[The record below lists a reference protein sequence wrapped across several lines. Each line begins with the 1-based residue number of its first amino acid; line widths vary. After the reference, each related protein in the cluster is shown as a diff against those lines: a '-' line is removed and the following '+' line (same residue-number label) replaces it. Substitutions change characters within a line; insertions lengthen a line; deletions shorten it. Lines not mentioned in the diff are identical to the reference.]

1 MDKNAGYIL
10 ETIKDR
16 IDIIKGYNIDTTSIE
31 SDYKQLEERFYNKV
45 SNRSINSGVAY
56 MDTEMMS
63 IEKTIDSFSTYLD
76 NIIKGISIF
85 ETIDS
90 AYEFKMTYCIG
101 NNRIKSNSAFKKHVE
116 RVANGMLDYGDFYVL
131 GIRKKNIDKY
141 FEKLYEL
148 IKEEYREF
156 GTTSILTAIEGSKMD
171 TVYLTSL
178 LEKQVI
184 NLLKTEDKYKK
195 EYLSANVIENGKINR
210 ELLAIVSLVE
220 VGYDDKLVERLVGL
234 IDNMDR
240 YKALCEEIKYKNL
253 FDFLYLD
260 YRRRDIFK
268 RLITSFLSISVAASA
283 GAAVVKNRDELFGD
297 PIKKEYFIED
307 GNWRYLGSGIAK
319 DASDLKIDSDGL
331 GYLIEYS
338 ATRPDGTKVV
348 REYELDHPR
357 FRENVTVTEDM
368 LKKEEIISVSNGTFS
383 DKEYYIYRE
392 YSRKPIEGVEYIGI
406 GILLGVM
413 NILIFLLDAL
423 IRQVM
428 LNMDYETLFP
438 ILEDIYNCILAI
450 KEAIEDLE
458 IYQDECKEIQ
468 GRNKK
473 YEETIKELE
482 EEYKVLT
489 EKFSEVKKIF
499 SDAKVMAEAVNNGS
513 SIVMSLKLAKR
524 FNKDQLVTFYYLLND
539 EMKSELERYDRN
551 LLDNQRKI
559 LDEFKNKTPEE
570 QEKIVETY
578 LKKLES
584 NKASKGKDKHKLES
598 GKEQK
603 EKNVHEEINEKK
615 NAEKEVKDSK
625 KDKAESII
633 KAIAGLSESIRLYS
647 DFADE
652 SMLEKLYH
660 TVQIDE
666 DTLFE
671 KVDDHFVIRKEFV
684 PVLKFLNLAF
694 IDATNLKVSDID
706 FRGTNIRINPQVV
719 YNKDLSYSKFDDE
732 NLFGDFTNCNLKG
745 ADIREESLPVGI
757 YKSIIDKNTVLPK
770 QEKPTKEQ
778 TKVLE

>member
-31 SDYKQLEERFYNKV
+31 SDYKQLEEKFYNKV
-45 SNRSINSGVAY
+45 SNRIINSNVAY

-90 AYEFKMTYCIG
+90 AYEFKMTYCAG

-184 NLLKTEDKYKK
+184 DLLKTEDKYKK

-220 VGYDDKLVERLVGL
+220 VGYDDNLIEKLVDL
-234 IDNMDR
+234 IDKMDS
-240 YKALCEEIKYKNL
+240 YKTKLENDKHKKF
-253 FDFLYLD
+253 FDYIHVKSD
-260 YRRRDIFK
+260 KVDTVK
-268 RLITSFLSISVAASA
+268 KLISGMLTISVFASA
-283 GAAVVKNRDELFGD
+283 NAAVIKNRDNMFGGTIRND
-297 PIKKEYFIED
+297 YIIED
-307 GNWRYLGSGIAK
+307 GECKYLGFEKTDPDDIKRGFDDEGI
-319 DASDLKIDSDGL
+319 LV
-331 GYLIEYS
+331 EYS
-338 ATRPDGTKVV
+338 ETRPDGTKTVK
-348 REYELDHPR
+348 EYRISHPTG
-357 FRENVTVTEDM
+357 NIKKGNIDVTEKM
-368 LKKEEIISVSNGTFS
+368 LQSEKVISVEGTNLP
-383 DKEYYIYRE
+383 DNKYYEYQE
-392 YSRKPIEGVEYIGI
+392 YKALPVEGWDYVVMAIM
-406 GILLGVM
+406 LLSI
-413 NILIFLLDAL
+413 NFLLSILSNINYVITGID
-423 IRQVM
+423 M
-428 LNMDYETLFP
+428 HCNYDTLFP
-438 ILEDIYNCILAI
+438 LLEDIYSSII
-450 KEAIEDLE
+450 TIGKAIEE
-458 IYQDECKEIQ
+458 MKEQ
-468 GRNKK
+468 EVKNKK
-473 YEETIKELE
+473 TEEQIKELE
-482 EEYKVLT
+482 ARYKELT
-489 EKFSEVKKIF
+489 DRFNEARNLFSNPVI
-499 SDAKVMAEAVNNGS
+499 MANTVNNGS
-513 SIVMSLKLAKR
+513 SLKMALQLAKR
-524 FNKDQLVTFYYLLND
+524 FNKEQLITFYYLLD
-539 EMKSELERYDRN
+539 EEKKTKVDKHFDM

-559 LDEFKNKTPEE
+559 LEEFKNKTPEE
-570 QEKIVETY
+570 QKTLVDNY
-578 LKKLES
+578 LKKKE
-584 NKASKGKDKHKLES
+584 NKKTNIKEEKIEEVKEEIKDK
-598 GKEQK
+598 
-603 EKNVHEEINEKK
+603 KK
-615 NAEKEVKDSK
+615 AEKEVKDSK

-647 DFADE
+647 EFADK
-652 SMLEKLYH
+652 SMLDKLYH

-694 IDATNLKVSDID
+694 IDVTNLKVSDID

-719 YNKDLSYSKFDDE
+719 YNKDLSYSKFDDD

-745 ADIREESLPVGI
+745 SDISKESLPVGI
-757 YKSIIDKNTVLPK
+757 NKSIIDKNTVLPK
-770 QEKPTKEQ
+770 QEKTTKEQ
-778 TKVLE
+778 TKALE